1 MTRLKGG
8 RSGPPTWLW
17 IILLIILI
25 IAVVLLLDYLDVIP
39 LHLI

>member
-1 MTRLKGG
+1 MTRLRGG

-17 IILLIILI
+17 ILLIIILI
-25 IAVVLLLDYLDVIP
+25 IAVLLLLDYLDVIP

>member
-17 IILLIILI
+17 IVVLILLIIAAL
-25 IAVVLLLDYLDVIP
+25 LLLDYFDVIP